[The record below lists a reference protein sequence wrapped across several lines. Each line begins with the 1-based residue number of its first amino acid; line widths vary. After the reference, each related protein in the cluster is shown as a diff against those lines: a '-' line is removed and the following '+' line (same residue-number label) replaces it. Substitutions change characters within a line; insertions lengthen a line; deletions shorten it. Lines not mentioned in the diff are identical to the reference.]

1 MNLFRSSVDQTIYFM
16 VKYHLESSI
25 SLADAAWN
33 IAIGQSVGNPNV
45 RNQWETDELF
55 ENSACKIIGDESTL
69 KLQKEGDVIIAYP
82 LSNLDLKSDG
92 ISQLLCHVMGGQLDI
107 NTILKCQLLD
117 ISISPTVISNNFKK
131 PKFGIQGIREFTGCY
146 DKPLLGGIIKP
157 KVGITKEVLLEMT
170 KQLVENGVNFI
181 KEDEI
186 MANPNICPLEE
197 RVPFMMEYLKDKK
210 VVYCFCI
217 NGDGDNV
224 LERVKFIHKHG
235 GNGVHVNFWSGFGI
249 YRCIRDLD
257 LPIFVHFQKSGD
269 KILTDASHRYHIA
282 WNVICKIATWSGV
295 DFIHAGMLGG
305 YSSDNETM
313 LLEALNTLRNGHV
326 LPALSCGMHPG
337 LVEALRNK
345 IGNDWM
351 ANCGGSI
358 HGHPRGTAAGVRAM
372 RQSIDRDYGADYT
385 EAINTWGKVEY
396 I

>member
-1 MNLFRSSVDQTIYFM
+1 
-16 VKYHLESSI
+16 
-25 SLADAAWN
+25 
-33 IAIGQSVGNPNV
+33 
-45 RNQWETDELF
+45 
-55 ENSACKIIGDESTL
+55 
-69 KLQKEGDVIIAYP
+69 
-82 LSNLDLKSDG
+82 
-92 ISQLLCHVMGGQLDI
+92 MGGQLDI

-117 ISISPTVISNNFKK
+117 INISPTVISNNFKL
-131 PKFGIQGIREFTGCY
+131 PKFGINGIRKFTGCY

-197 RVPFMMEYLKDKK
+197 RVPFMMEYLKDKN

-313 LLEALNTLRNGHV
+313 LLEALDTLRNGEV

-337 LVEALRNK
+337 LVQALRNK

-358 HGHPRGTAAGVRAM
+358 HGHPGGTVAGVRAM
-372 RQSIDRDYGADYT
+372 RQAIDRTYGDDYT
-385 EAINTWGKVEY
+385 VAINKWGLKES

>member
-1 MNLFRSSVDQTIYFM
+1 MNLFRSSVDQTAYFM
-16 VKYHLESSI
+16 VKYHLESSV

-45 RNQWETDELF
+45 RNHWETDELF
-55 ENSACKIIGDESTL
+55 ENHACKIMGDELVL
-69 KLQKEGDVIIAYP
+69 KLQKEGDVVIAYP
-82 LSNLDLKSDG
+82 LSNIDLKSDG

-117 ISISPTVISNNFKK
+117 ITIPPNIVSDNFKQ
-131 PKFGIQGIREFTGCY
+131 PKFGIKGIREFTGCH

-197 RVPFMMEYLKDKK
+197 RVPYMMEYLKDKP

-217 NGDGDNV
+217 NGDADHV
-224 LERVKFIHKHG
+224 LERVKFVHKHG

-249 YRCIRDLD
+249 YRRIRDLD

-269 KILTDASHRYHIA
+269 KILTDISHRYHIA

-305 YSSDNETM
+305 YSSDDQNM
-313 LLEALNTLRNGHV
+313 LLEALDTLRNGNV

-337 LVEALRNK
+337 LVDAIRNK
-345 IGNDWM
+345 IGNNWM
-351 ANCGGSI
+351 ANCGGAI
-358 HGHPRGTAAGVRAM
+358 HGHPGGSDAGVKAM
-372 RQSIDRDYGADYT
+372 RQAIDNNHKSEYNI
-385 EAINTWGKVEY
+385 AIEKWGY
-396 I
+396 ISNI